1 MLLLEAEVD
10 RLPLSE
16 DMQDEERFEQM
27 RAEPRDSMF
36 LLATMRRPGGPEVQ
50 VKVRNLSSGGMMVEC
65 PASFTRGEEVESDL
79 RGIGAVGGKIAW
91 TTGTRLGVSFDR
103 AIDPALARKPVVGGP
118 QPQLVKASRTMWR
131 PGLR

>member
-1 MLLLEAEVD
+1 MD
-10 RLPLSE
+10 ILPESHDE
-16 DMQDEERFEQM
+16 QDETRFEQM

-36 LLATMRRPGGPEVQ
+36 LLATLRRPGGPDVQ
-50 VKVRNLSSGGMMVEC
+50 VKVRNLSGGGMMVEG
-65 PASFTRGEEVESDL
+65 PVSFSRGEAVESVL

-91 TTGTRLGVSFDR
+91 TAGGRVGVAFDR
-103 AIDPALARKPVVGGP
+103 AIDPTLARKSVTGGP

>member
-1 MLLLEAEVD
+1 MD
-10 RLPLSE
+10 SLPQFDQTSE
-16 DMQDEERFEQM
+16 DDARFEQM

-65 PASFTRGEEVESDL
+65 PISFARGELIESDL
-79 RGIGAVGGKIAW
+79 RGIGPVGGKIAW
-91 TTGTRLGVSFDR
+91 TAGARVGVSFDR
-103 AIDPALARKPVVGGP
+103 AIDPSLARKPVTGGP